1 VKEEEFM
8 RIICETEILTEV
20 CLNVQRCIPNKSV
33 MPHLEGILIKT
44 DGDNSIE
51 LSGFDLDLGITK
63 KMEVKVER
71 SGAVVLNAKTFCD
84 ILRHL
89 PDETVYID
97 CDEKNICSIKSGD
110 AEYTVISFD
119 PEEYPELPKI
129 SDEIP
134 FEISKRIIKN
144 MIKQTIF
151 AVSVDD
157 SKTVHRGIKFE
168 ISAGQ
173 IRLVALDGYRLAIR
187 TEFSDYNGNN
197 INFVVPAKTLS
208 EIIKFIDD
216 EDELIKISIGRRH
229 IIFNIDGYSIIS
241 RLLEGEFLNY
251 NSAVPN
257 AKSTVVRVNTTSLI
271 ECIERASIIITEK
284 MKSPIKFIFDEDT
297 VKISAVTALGSANDK
312 IKASIDGKRTEIGFN
327 NRFILDA
334 LRSCDSDEI
343 LINLNGPVAPAVMLP
358 TEGDSFLYLIL
369 PVRIKN

>member
-1 VKEEEFM
+1 M
-8 RIICETEILTEV
+8 RIVCNTEKLTEV

-44 DGDNSIE
+44 EGDNSIE
-51 LSGFDLDLGITK
+51 LSGFDLDLGITT
-63 KMEVKVER
+63 KMEVKVEK
-71 SGAVVLNAKTFCD
+71 SGAVVLNAKTFCE

-89 PDETVYID
+89 PDDTLYID

-119 PEEYPELPKI
+119 PDEYPELPKI
-129 SDEIP
+129 TENIP
-134 FEISKRIIKN
+134 FTVSKKVIKN

-173 IRLVALDGYRLAIR
+173 IRLIALDGYRLAIR
-187 TEFSDYNGNN
+187 TEFTGYNGQD
-197 INFVVPAKTLS
+197 ISFIVPAKTLS

-216 EDELIKISIGRRH
+216 EDELISVNIGRRH
-229 IIFNIDGYSIIS
+229 IIFNISGYCIIS
-241 RLLEGEFLNY
+241 RLLEGDFLDY
-251 NSAVPN
+251 KSAVPT
-257 AKSTVVRVNTTSLI
+257 AKSTVVRVNTAKMI

-297 VKISAVTALGSANDK
+297 IKISAVTALGSANDK
-312 IKASIDGKRTEIGFN
+312 ITASIDGKRTEIGFN
-327 NRFILDA
+327 NRFILEA
-334 LRSCDSDEI
+334 LRSCESDEI
-343 LINLNGPVAPAVMLP
+343 LINLNGPVAPAVILP
-358 TEGDSFLYLIL
+358 TEGESFLYLIL